1 VPHAAGLAACRQFL
15 PPPGGR
21 ARRPEIKAGPP
32 HCTGKTDTYSNDTI
46 RGDHDASTAAACL
59 SGLRLLAG

>member
-1 VPHAAGLAACRQFL
+1 LLPAGKSCRHRAAARAGLNS
-15 PPPGGR
+15 
-21 ARRPEIKAGPP
+21 RRVRP
-32 HCTGKTDTYSNDTI
+32 HCAGKTDTYSNDTI